1 MEQTIEQL
9 RETIAAKR
17 AYGVK
22 TTRLENELYRLER
35 AALPVWRRKLQDA
48 TGNVLIVAVSLL
60 LWAAQLAPVIITV
73 YHWLNPR

>member
-22 TTRLENELYRLER
+22 TTRLENELYRLESS
-35 AALPVWRRKLQDA
+35 AMPAYRRHLQDVA
-48 TGNVLIVAVSLL
+48 TSVLIAVVALI
-60 LWAAQLAPVIITV
+60 LWVLQLFPIMVTV
-73 YHWLNPR
+73 ARWFNS